1 MTHPAHS
8 LQLRPAS
15 TTTDFSAAAAL
26 IDSRDDNH
34 HPLDHGALRQ
44 ARLLMLAWDGDV
56 LAGCGA
62 VKAGVGEVAEL
73 GYLVVAKAY
82 RRRGIAALLTQA
94 RIQWARQAGIKL
106 LWATVRAENSASRDN
121 LLKAGWQFFGDY
133 LSIRGTGNTIGWYV
147 MLLADDLDISALM
160 APVIGARLP
169 VPARP

>member
-1 MTHPAHS
+1 MTHITS
-8 LQLRPAS
+8 LQLRPAM
-15 TTTDFSAAAAL
+15 DAADYIAAAAL

-34 HPLDHGALRQ
+34 HPLDHEALRQ

-62 VKAGVGEVAEL
+62 IKAGSGEVAEL
-73 GYLVVAKAY
+73 GYLVVSKAY
-82 RRRGIAALLTQA
+82 RRQGIAARLTEA
-94 RIQWARQAGIKL
+94 RIAWARQAGIKL

-147 MLLADDLDISALM
+147 MPLEQGLDISALM
-160 APVIGARLP
+160 APVIGSRIP
-169 VPARP
+169 VSARP